1 MRFGNAVEAPDPQM
15 LDFSVLQKCIAGFGA
30 DPQYLAHL
38 FDIQDIRVIPK
49 HDTVGIT
56 GIQVFFAQIILF
68 LYTNSFNF
76 EKQFI
81 EVKAGNNA
89 FLNLLHFILRKPT

>member
-15 LDFSVLQKCIAGFGA
+15 LDFSVLQKCITGFGA

-38 FDIQDIRVIPK
+38 LDIQDIRVIPK

-56 GIQVFFAQIILF
+56 RMQSFFWQRSIPPVLHGAGIPVPGPGCILGHSQFA
-68 LYTNSFNF
+68 
-76 EKQFI
+76 
-81 EVKAGNNA
+81 A
-89 FLNLLHFILRKPT
+89 FPGQWSSP

>member
-15 LDFSVLQKCIAGFGA
+15 LDFSVLQKCITGFGA

-49 HDTVGIT
+49 HECDTKSRNVLRVNATLSIWSNPTVTCT
-56 GIQVFFAQIILF
+56 GQKPALGSSQD
-68 LYTNSFNF
+68 NM
-76 EKQFI
+76 
-81 EVKAGNNA
+81 GNLPA
-89 FLNLLHFILRKPT
+89 